1 MLIAVGNDMGIL
13 LLSYNRIL
21 EQLFQIQIRPTDD
34 RIIDVA
40 IDADTEAMD

>member
-1 MLIAVGNDMGIL
+1 MLIAVGNEIGIL

-34 RIIDVA
+34 IIIDVA
-40 IDADTEAMD
+40 IDADTEVMD